1 MNTAGQE
8 LAAALRDS
16 LKEIQRLRQR
26 NTELEASASEPIAI
40 IGMAC
45 RYPGGVT
52 SPEDLWRL
60 VADGDDAISFLPENR
75 GWDTDALYDPDPDH
89 AGTSYVREGGFLHD
103 CADFDPA
110 FFGISPRESLAM
122 DPQQRLLL
130 ETSWEAIERAG
141 IDPASLKGTK
151 VGVYAGIATYDYAA
165 RFRTVPAEVEGYLGN
180 GSAGSVASGRIAYT
194 FGFEGPAVTVDTAC
208 SSSLVALHLA
218 IQALRKGETRLALA
232 GGVTVLSTPA
242 GFIEFSRQKGLA
254 PDGRCKSFA
263 AAADGTAWGEGAGM
277 LLVTTL
283 SEARRSGYPVL
294 AVVRGTSINQDG
306 ASSGLTAPNGP
317 AQRKVIRAAL
327 ADAGLSTSDVDV
339 VEAHGTGTTLGD
351 PIEAQA
357 ILATYGQKRERPL
370 LLGSLK
376 SNIGHTQAAAGVGGI
391 IKMVAAMRA
400 GVVPKT
406 LHVDEPTPEVDWSAG
421 AVDLVTEATPWPEA
435 DRPRRAAVS
444 SFGVSG
450 TNAHVIIEGV
460 SPVAEEVP
468 AAPVVTEP
476 AWPVPLLVSAKT
488 GAALRDQAARLLPV
502 VAEANLADLAFS
514 LSTNRSAFTHRA
526 VVLAEDAEAARAG
539 LGAIADGDD
548 AAVIRGVAGPGKT
561 AFVFTGQGAQ
571 RVGMG
576 NELYETFP
584 VFAAALDEVLAH
596 LPEGLREVMFEGAGD
611 LDDTGWTQPALFA
624 TEVALFRLF
633 ESWEVIP
640 DVVGGHSVGDVAA
653 AHCAGVLTL
662 ADAAKL
668 VTARA
673 SLMAALPRGGA
684 MVSVVATE
692 DDVRPLLTDLVSI
705 AAVNGPSSV
714 VIAGDE
720 AEVLAVAANF
730 ERTKRLTVSHAFHS
744 PLMAPMLDEFRA
756 VVEGLTFTKPTIQML
771 ADVTSVDF
779 WVNHVRDAVRFA
791 DLVIAMRAKGVS
803 RFAELGPDG
812 VLSAMVRDTLAE
824 ADPAPEAPLTVVAAQ
839 RRDRPQ
845 VTTALTALATLHTA
859 GASTNLAL
867 PGGRRIDLPTYA
879 FQRERYWL
887 DDSAEVANAVDLGLT
902 STDHPLLAT
911 VTTLADADGLLLTG
925 RLSVRTHPWLADHA
939 VAGTAILPGTGFV
952 ELAVRAGDEVGA
964 DRIDELMIETPM
976 VLPATGGLAVQVWV
990 GPPDQ
995 HGTRPLTVHSR
1006 PDDAAADAPWTRHAS
1021 GQLGQATGRVASP
1034 PDRTWPPAGATAL
1047 PVDGLYER
1055 LAEIGFGY
1063 GPAFQGLRA
1072 AWQLGGDVYAEIAL
1086 PADQAGAA
1094 SRFTMHP
1101 ALLDACL
1108 HAVGVSAMFAD
1119 KAGRLP
1125 FVWSGVRF
1133 TASGATAVR
1142 VRLSPVADD
1151 AFAIDLADEAGQ
1163 PVGRVDSLTVRA
1175 MSTETAAPD
1184 PAADALFQVDWAP
1197 VTGTTPSP
1205 DTWAAIGPDV
1215 FTVDTELAAAGI
1227 TVDRRQT
1234 LADVPDAPSVLL
1246 VESTT
1251 EGDVLATTDRMLD
1264 VVREVLADARFAA
1277 TAVLVLTRGAM
1288 ATSVTER
1295 VTDLS
1300 GGAVWGLVRSAQ
1312 AEEPDRLQLVDLDP
1326 ARAFG
1331 AGPDPVPAAS
1341 VQALPTVLNTGE
1353 PQLAIRAGS
1362 LTAPRLAR
1370 VGAEHRALS
1379 IPDGSWRLDQP
1390 EKGVLDDLALMP
1402 YEDKELAPNEVR
1414 IELRAGGLNFRD
1426 VLNAL
1431 GMYPG
1436 EAGALGSEGAGIVV
1450 EVGSDVTGFAAGD
1463 RVFGLFEGTFANQA
1477 VAPAHCLAPIPAGW
1491 SFATAASVPIVFL
1504 TAYYALVDLG
1514 GLRAGERVL
1523 VHAGAGGVGMAAI
1536 QLAKHFGAEVFAT
1549 ASPPKWPAL
1558 RQLGVDHLASSRDL
1572 AFRETFLEATGG
1584 EGVDVVLDSLAR
1596 EFVDASLDLL
1606 PRGGR
1611 FLELGKT
1618 DVRDPEQVAADHPGV
1633 RYRAFDSGE
1642 AGPARIPEILRE
1654 LAGLFAAGVLEPLPT
1669 HVFDV
1674 RQSRAAFRHVSQA
1687 RHTGKVVLT
1696 IPRALD
1702 PAGTVLITGGT
1713 GVLGAAVARHYVT
1726 TLGARNLLLV
1736 SRRGMSADGA
1746 RELVDELT
1754 ELGAR
1759 VRLEACDIADR
1770 AALDTLLSTVD
1781 DLVGIV
1787 HTAGVVDDAMIG
1799 SLTTARLAGVMAPKV
1814 TAALNLHEATADAD
1828 LAEFVLF
1835 SSAAATFGGP
1845 GQGNYAAANGFLD
1858 SLAYDRVANGRPAV
1872 ATAWGLWAERTGIT
1886 AHLADADLRRMSR
1899 GGMVPLSTE
1908 DGLALLDTART
1919 LASPHLVPAG
1929 VNPTAVR
1936 ASGAVA
1942 PLLRGLVRAPVRRT
1956 VDTSAE
1962 AAGIVEALAG
1972 LDRAGQERLLT
1983 DMVATNAA
1991 LVLGHASTDAIDAH
2005 SQFVELGIDS
2015 LTAVELRNRVSGAA
2029 GVRLSATVVFDYP
2042 TPATLAGYLLSQLGT
2057 ATDSE
2062 QATVT
2067 AAAAAD
2073 EPIAIVGMSCRFP
2086 GGIATPEDLWALL
2099 AEGGDAIG
2107 EFPTDRGWPDVY
2119 DPDPERVGHAYTR
2132 NGGFITDAIDFDP
2145 AFFGISP
2152 REALAMDPQQRL
2164 LLETSWEAVERAGID
2179 PLSLRG
2185 AKVGVFAGIHGQAYA
2200 TRLDS
2205 VPDDIETYLG
2215 NGSAPSVASGRIA
2228 YTLGFEGPAV
2238 TVDTACSSSL
2248 VALHMAI
2255 QSLRGGDSELAL
2267 AGGVTVMATPGLFIG
2282 FSRARGLATDGR
2294 CKAFAA
2300 AADGTGFSEGAG
2312 MVVVERL
2319 SDARRNGH
2327 RVLAVVRGSAINS
2340 DGASNGLTAPNGP
2353 AQQRVIRAALQAAQL
2368 STSDVDVVEAHGT
2381 GTRLGDPIEAQAL
2394 AATYGADRDADR
2406 PLLLGSVKSNI
2417 GHTQSAAGVA
2427 SVIKMVL
2434 ALQRAELPRTL
2445 HVDAPSPHVEWDTAG
2460 VRLLTEPAPWP
2471 AGERTRRAG
2480 ISSFGISGTNAHVI
2494 IEEPAAEDVPAE
2506 PEPAPEAVRPFVLSA
2521 RSAAALA
2528 GQAEALAVDG
2538 RLADIAHTLLNAR
2551 ATFSHRAVVVAG
2563 TRDELLA
2570 GLAELTVTGS
2580 PVSGRTA
2587 FVFTGQGAQRVGMG
2601 ADLYATYPAFAA
2613 AFDGALTVLPDG
2625 LREVIFDGTGDLD
2638 DTGWTQP
2645 ALFAY
2650 EVALY
2655 RLVESF
2661 GVRPDFVAGHSIGE
2675 IAAAHVAGVLSLA
2688 DAGKLVSA
2696 RASLMAAL
2704 PAGGAMISIVATE
2717 DEVRPLLTDRVSIA
2731 AVNGPRSVVI
2741 AGDATETL
2749 AIAAN
2754 FKRTKRLTV
2763 SHAFHS
2769 PLMEPMLDEFRAVAS
2784 TLTFADPA
2792 IPMPGDVA
2800 SADYWVDHV
2809 RDTVRFHDT
2818 VENLLAGGVTTV
2830 LEIGP
2835 DAVLTPMTLDIADGV
2850 GAIPAQRRKASE
2862 VHTFVTALGHLFVRG
2877 VPVDLTSLTEGRVI
2891 DLPTYAFQRERY
2903 WLDQAPAEAP
2913 VDEVDAEFW
2922 AAVENAD
2929 LTELADRLRVDAEAL
2944 GNVLPAL
2951 GTWRR
2956 SRRDAA
2962 AVDRVRYTTDW
2973 VPITPTGAA
2982 TGRYLLVVPAGVDVP
2997 DLGLDTVLVEV
3008 TDAATL
3014 PGTLATALAE
3024 CPAPAG
3030 ILSLLGHAGTDPV
3043 LPAALTVALIQATA
3057 DVAAPIWLLTS
3068 GAVTVGD
3075 RVADPLAA
3083 QLWGIGRVAALEHPD
3098 RWGGMVDL
3106 PSTVDGS
3113 VLAAVLAGDE
3123 DQVAITP
3130 AGVFAARLLPAESGE
3145 ARPWTPR
3152 GTVLVTGGTGALGKH
3167 VARWLAGRGAEH
3179 IVLTS
3184 RSGPAAPGAAELVAE
3199 LGVTVAACD
3208 IADRDALAALLDEYR
3223 PTSVFHAAGVLDD
3236 GMLATLSPDRLAT
3249 VLRAKAIAAANLHE
3263 LAGDLDA
3270 FVMFSS
3276 LTGTLGN
3283 PGQANYAAANAYLD
3297 ALAEARAAQGLPA
3310 VSLGWG
3316 PWAEGGMA
3324 AGGAADRARRG
3335 GLTPLRPELALAV
3348 LGHALDH
3355 AGPAVTAVADVDW
3368 ARFAPDFTATRPSPL
3383 LAELHTVEA
3392 APVADFLSTLDGKD
3406 AADRARLLLELVR
3419 THTAA
3424 VLGHASAGAV
3434 DNTRGLL
3441 EQGFDSMTAVELR
3454 NRLGAATGLR
3464 LPATLLYDYPT
3475 PLAIAGYLDEELA
3488 PRQGPG
3494 VLAELDRVEDAVAEL
3509 DEAARRAL
3517 TARLEAV
3524 LAKCRPAGAEAD
3536 ADIEA
3541 DSVDAMF
3548 DLIDEEFGL

>member
-1 MNTAGQE
+1 M
-8 LAAALRDS
+8 
-16 LKEIQRLRQR
+16 
-26 NTELEASASEPIAI
+26 
-40 IGMAC
+40 
-45 RYPGGVT
+45 
-52 SPEDLWRL
+52 
-60 VADGDDAISFLPENR
+60 
-75 GWDTDALYDPDPDH
+75 
-89 AGTSYVREGGFLHD
+89 
-103 CADFDPA
+103 
-110 FFGISPRESLAM
+110 
-122 DPQQRLLL
+122 
-130 ETSWEAIERAG
+130 
-141 IDPASLKGTK
+141 
-151 VGVYAGIATYDYAA
+151 
-165 RFRTVPAEVEGYLGN
+165 
-180 GSAGSVASGRIAYT
+180 
-194 FGFEGPAVTVDTAC
+194 
-208 SSSLVALHLA
+208 
-218 IQALRKGETRLALA
+218 
-232 GGVTVLSTPA
+232 
-242 GFIEFSRQKGLA
+242 
-254 PDGRCKSFA
+254 
-263 AAADGTAWGEGAGM
+263 
-277 LLVTTL
+277 
-283 SEARRSGYPVL
+283 
-294 AVVRGTSINQDG
+294 
-306 ASSGLTAPNGP
+306 
-317 AQRKVIRAAL
+317 
-327 ADAGLSTSDVDV
+327 
-339 VEAHGTGTTLGD
+339 
-351 PIEAQA
+351 
-357 ILATYGQKRERPL
+357 
-370 LLGSLK
+370 
-376 SNIGHTQAAAGVGGI
+376 
-391 IKMVAAMRA
+391 
-400 GVVPKT
+400 
-406 LHVDEPTPEVDWSAG
+406 
-421 AVDLVTEATPWPEA
+421 
-435 DRPRRAAVS
+435 
-444 SFGVSG
+444 
-450 TNAHVIIEGV
+450 
-460 SPVAEEVP
+460 
-468 AAPVVTEP
+468 
-476 AWPVPLLVSAKT
+476 
-488 GAALRDQAARLLPV
+488 
-502 VAEANLADLAFS
+502 
-514 LSTNRSAFTHRA
+514 
-526 VVLAEDAEAARAG
+526 
-539 LGAIADGDD
+539 
-548 AAVIRGVAGPGKT
+548 
-561 AFVFTGQGAQ
+561 
-571 RVGMG
+571 
-576 NELYETFP
+576 
-584 VFAAALDEVLAH
+584 
-596 LPEGLREVMFEGAGD
+596 
-611 LDDTGWTQPALFA
+611 
-624 TEVALFRLF
+624 
-633 ESWEVIP
+633 
-640 DVVGGHSVGDVAA
+640 
-653 AHCAGVLTL
+653 
-662 ADAAKL
+662 
-668 VTARA
+668 
-673 SLMAALPRGGA
+673 
-684 MVSVVATE
+684 
-692 DDVRPLLTDLVSI
+692 
-705 AAVNGPSSV
+705 
-714 VIAGDE
+714 
-720 AEVLAVAANF
+720 
-730 ERTKRLTVSHAFHS
+730 
-744 PLMAPMLDEFRA
+744 
-756 VVEGLTFTKPTIQML
+756 
-771 ADVTSVDF
+771 
-779 WVNHVRDAVRFA
+779 
-791 DLVIAMRAKGVS
+791 
-803 RFAELGPDG
+803 
-812 VLSAMVRDTLAE
+812 
-824 ADPAPEAPLTVVAAQ
+824 
-839 RRDRPQ
+839 
-845 VTTALTALATLHTA
+845 
-859 GASTNLAL
+859 
-867 PGGRRIDLPTYA
+867 
-879 FQRERYWL
+879 
-887 DDSAEVANAVDLGLT
+887 
-902 STDHPLLAT
+902 
-911 VTTLADADGLLLTG
+911 
-925 RLSVRTHPWLADHA
+925 
-939 VAGTAILPGTGFV
+939 
-952 ELAVRAGDEVGA
+952 
-964 DRIDELMIETPM
+964 
-976 VLPATGGLAVQVWV
+976 
-990 GPPDQ
+990 
-995 HGTRPLTVHSR
+995 TVHSR

-1929 VNPTAVR
+1929 VNPTAAR

-1991 LVLGHASTDAIDAH
+1991 LVLGHASTDTIDAH

-2494 IEEPAAEDVPAE
+2494 IEEPDAEDVPAE

-3030 ILSLLGHAGTDPV
+3030 ILSLLGHAGTDPI

>member
-1 MNTAGQE
+1 
-8 LAAALRDS
+8 R
-16 LKEIQRLRQR
+16 
-26 NTELEASASEPIAI
+26 
-40 IGMAC
+40 
-45 RYPGGVT
+45 
-52 SPEDLWRL
+52 
-60 VADGDDAISFLPENR
+60 VA
-75 GWDTDALYDPDPDH
+75 Y
-89 AGTSYVREGGFLHD
+89 
-103 CADFDPA
+103 A
-110 FFGISPRESLAM
+110 FGL
-122 DPQQRLLL
+122 
-130 ETSWEAIERAG
+130 
-141 IDPASLKGTK
+141 
-151 VGVYAGIATYDYAA
+151 
-165 RFRTVPAEVEGYLGN
+165 
-180 GSAGSVASGRIAYT
+180 
-194 FGFEGPAVTVDTAC
+194 EGPALTIDTAC
-208 SSSLVALHLA
+208 SSSLVAMHLA
-218 IQALRKGETRLALA
+218 CHALRQGECTLALA
-232 GGVTVLSTPA
+232 GGVTVMATP
-242 GFIEFSRQKGLA
+242 GVFVEFSRLRGMSR
-254 PDGRCKSFA
+254 DGRCRSFA
-263 AAADGTAWGEGAGM
+263 AAADGTGWSEGVGV
-277 LLVTTL
+277 LVLERL
-283 SEARRSGYPVL
+283 SDARRNGHQVL
-294 AVVRGTSINQDG
+294 AVVRGTAVNQDG

-391 IKMVAAMRA
+391 IKMVAAMRE
-400 GVVPKT
+400 GVVPRS
-406 LHVDEPTPEVDWSAG
+406 LHVDKPTPEVDWSAG
-421 AVDLVTEATPWPEA
+421 AVDLVTEATAWPST
-435 DRPRRAAVS
+435 DRPRRAAIS

-450 TNAHVIIEGV
+450 TNAHVIIEA
-460 SPVAEEVP
+460 PDETAT
-468 AAPVVTEP
+468 AAPPASGAGRAATATP
-476 AWPVPLLVSAKT
+476 AWPVSLAVSAKT
-488 GAALRDQAARLLPV
+488 GAALRAQATRLLSTV
-502 VAEANLADLAFS
+502 DAGSLADLAFS
-514 LSTNRSAFTHRA
+514 LATSRSAFTHRA
-526 VVLAEDAEAARAG
+526 VVLAEDADAARAG
-539 LGAIADGDD
+539 LRAIADGDES
-548 AAVIRGVAGPGKT
+548 APNVVRGVAGPGRT

-576 NELYETFP
+576 RELYETFP

-596 LPEGLREVMFEGAGD
+596 LPTGLREVVFGVDGPGAGD

-624 TEVALFRLF
+624 IEVALFRLF
-633 ESWEVIP
+633 ESWEVKP

-684 MVSVVATE
+684 MVSLVATE
-692 DDVRPLLTDLVSI
+692 DEVRPLLTGLVSV

-730 ERTKRLTVSHAFHS
+730 ARTRRLSVSHAFHS
-744 PLMAPMLDEFRA
+744 PLMEPMLEEFRA
-756 VVEGLTFTKPTIQML
+756 VVADLTFTKPTIPML

-791 DLVIAMRAKGVS
+791 DLVTAMRAKGVT

-824 ADPAPEAPLTVVAAQ
+824 ADPVPDAPLTVVAAQ

-845 VTTALTALATLHTA
+845 VTTALAALATLHTA

-867 PGGRRIDLPTYA
+867 PQGTRIDLPTYA

-964 DRIDELMIETPM
+964 DRIEELTIEAPM
-976 VLPATGGLAVQVWV
+976 VLPASGGVAVQVWV

-995 HGTRPLTVHSR
+995 HGTRPVTIHSR

-1021 GQLGQATGRVASP
+1021 GALGYRGQATRQELPAS
-1034 PDRTWPPAGATAL
+1034 WPPAEATAL

-1072 AWQLGGDVYAEIAL
+1072 AWQVGGDVYAEIAL
-1086 PADQAGAA
+1086 PAEQADAA
-1094 SRFTMHP
+1094 GRFTMHP

-1119 KAGRLP
+1119 QAGRLP

-1133 TASGATAVR
+1133 TASGATALR

-1151 AFAIDLADEAGQ
+1151 AFAIDLADESGQ

-1175 MSTETAAPD
+1175 MSTDAVAAPD
-1184 PAADALFQVDWAP
+1184 PAADALFHVDWAP
-1197 VTGTTPSP
+1197 VTGTAAAAGA
-1205 DTWAAIGPDV
+1205 WAALGPDV
-1215 FTVDTELAAAGI
+1215 FTVDGELAAAGV
-1227 TVDRRQT
+1227 TVARYAD
-1234 LADVPDAPSVLL
+1234 LADVPDAPAVLL
-1246 VESTT
+1246 VESTPD
-1251 EGDVLATTDRMLD
+1251 GDVLATTDRVLSL
-1264 VVREVLADARFAA
+1264 VRNVLADGRFAA
-1277 TAVLVLTRGAM
+1277 TTVVVVTRGAM
-1288 ATSVTER
+1288 PTSVTER

-1312 AEEPDRLQLVDLDP
+1312 AEEPDRVLLVDLDP
-1326 ARAFG
+1326 ARPFG
-1331 AGPDPVPAAS
+1331 IGPDPVPAAS
-1341 VQALPTVLNTGE
+1341 ARALPTVLGAGE
-1353 PQLAIRAGS
+1353 PQLAIRAGA

-1370 VGAEHRALS
+1370 VPADGGALS
-1379 IPDGSWRLDQP
+1379 VPGGSWRLDQP
-1390 EKGVLDDLALMP
+1390 AKGVLDDLALTEFP
-1402 YEDKELAPNEVR
+1402 TGELAPDEVR
-1414 IELRAGGLNFRD
+1414 VELRAGGLNFRD

-1436 EAGALGSEGAGIVV
+1436 EAGPLGSEGAGVV
-1450 EVGSDVTGFAAGD
+1450 IEVGSAVTGFAVGD
-1463 RVFGLFEGTFANQA
+1463 RVFGLVEGSFANQA
-1477 VAPAHCLAPIPAGW
+1477 VAPAHCLAPMPAGW
-1491 SFATAASVPIVFL
+1491 SFAMAASVPIVFL

-1536 QLAKHFGAEVFAT
+1536 QLAKHLGAEVFAT
-1549 ASPPKWPAL
+1549 ASPAKWPAL
-1558 RQLGVDHLASSRDL
+1558 RELGVDHLASSRDL
-1572 AFRETFLEATGG
+1572 DFRERFLAATGG

-1596 EFVDASLDLL
+1596 EFVDASLELL

-1618 DVRDPEQVAADHPGV
+1618 DVRDPERVATDHPGV
-1633 RYRAFDSGE
+1633 VYRAFDSGE

-1654 LAGLFAAGVLEPLPT
+1654 LVELFEAGVLAPLPT

-1674 RQSRAAFRHVSQA
+1674 RQARAAFRHVSQA
-1687 RHTGKVVLT
+1687 RHVGKVVLT

-1702 PAGTVLITGGT
+1702 RNGTVLITGGT

-1726 TLGARNLLLV
+1726 ALGAENLLLT
-1736 SRRGMSADGA
+1736 SRRGVAAEGA
-1746 RELVDELT
+1746 TELVDELT
-1754 ELGAR
+1754 ALGATVR
-1759 VRLEACDIADR
+1759 VEACDVADR
-1770 AALDTLLSTVD
+1770 AALDALLSTVA
-1781 DLVGIV
+1781 DLTAVV

-1799 SLTTARLAGVMAPKV
+1799 SLTTERLAGVMAPKV
-1814 TAALNLHEATADAD
+1814 TAAVNLHDATADAD

-1858 SLAYDRVANGRPAV
+1858 SLAHHRVANGRPAV

-1899 GGMVPLSTE
+1899 GGMVALSTA

-1962 AAGIVEALAG
+1962 AAGVADALAG

-2042 TPATLAGYLLSQLGT
+2042 TPAALSGYLLTQLGT
-2057 ATDSE
+2057 GTRATPT
-2062 QATVT
+2062 TVT
-2067 AAAAAD
+2067 ATAPTD
-2073 EPIAIVGMSCRFP
+2073 EPVAIVGMSCRFP
-2086 GGIATPEDLWALL
+2086 GGIATPEQLWALL

-2119 DPDPERVGHAYTR
+2119 DPDPERAGHAYTR
-2132 NGGFITDAIDFDP
+2132 NGGFIDDAADFDP

-2248 VALHMAI
+2248 VALHLAI
-2255 QSLRGGDSELAL
+2255 QSLRNGDAELAL

-2300 AADGTGFSEGAG
+2300 AADGSGFSEGAG

-2319 SDARRNGH
+2319 SAARRNGH

-2353 AQQRVIRAALQAAQL
+2353 AQQRVIRQALQSARL

-2394 AATYGADRDADR
+2394 AATYGADRDPGR

-2427 SVIKMVL
+2427 SVIKVVL
-2434 ALQRAELPRTL
+2434 ALQRNELPRTL
-2445 HVDAPSPHVEWDTAG
+2445 HVDAPSPHVDWDTAG
-2460 VRLLTEPAPWP
+2460 VRLLTEPTPWP
-2471 AGERTRRAG
+2471 AGDRPRRAG

-2494 IEEPAAEDVPAE
+2494 VEEAEPADVP
-2506 PEPAPEAVRPFVLSA
+2506 PAPEPVPAAVRPFVLSA
-2521 RSAAALA
+2521 RSAEALA
-2528 GQAEALAVDG
+2528 GQAATLRSFVAAG
-2538 RLADIAHTLLNAR
+2538 AARLEDVAHTLLAAR
-2551 ATFSHRAVVVAG
+2551 ATFGHRAVAVAG
-2563 TRDELLA
+2563 TRDELVA
-2570 GLAELTVTGS
+2570 GLAEPAVTGS
-2580 PVSGRTA
+2580 PVSGKTA
-2587 FVFTGQGAQRVGMG
+2587 FGFTGQGAQRVGMG
-2601 ADLYATYPAFAA
+2601 ADLYATYPVFAA
-2613 AFDGALTVLPDG
+2613 AFEEALAVLPTG
-2625 LREVIFDGTGDLD
+2625 LREVVFGAGGAGAGDLS

-2645 ALFAY
+2645 ALFAF
-2650 EVALY
+2650 EVALH

-2688 DAGKLVSA
+2688 DAGTLVSA
-2696 RASLMAAL
+2696 RAALLSAL
-2704 PAGGAMISIVATE
+2704 PAGGARISV
-2717 DEVRPLLTDRVSIA
+2717 
-2731 AVNGPRSVVI
+2731 
-2741 AGDATETL
+2741 
-2749 AIAAN
+2749 
-2754 FKRTKRLTV
+2754 
-2763 SHAFHS
+2763 
-2769 PLMEPMLDEFRAVAS
+2769 
-2784 TLTFADPA
+2784 
-2792 IPMPGDVA
+2792 
-2800 SADYWVDHV
+2800 
-2809 RDTVRFHDT
+2809 
-2818 VENLLAGGVTTV
+2818 
-2830 LEIGP
+2830 
-2835 DAVLTPMTLDIADGV
+2835 
-2850 GAIPAQRRKASE
+2850 
-2862 VHTFVTALGHLFVRG
+2862 
-2877 VPVDLTSLTEGRVI
+2877 
-2891 DLPTYAFQRERY
+2891 
-2903 WLDQAPAEAP
+2903 
-2913 VDEVDAEFW
+2913 
-2922 AAVENAD
+2922 
-2929 LTELADRLRVDAEAL
+2929 
-2944 GNVLPAL
+2944 
-2951 GTWRR
+2951 
-2956 SRRDAA
+2956 
-2962 AVDRVRYTTDW
+2962 
-2973 VPITPTGAA
+2973 
-2982 TGRYLLVVPAGVDVP
+2982 
-2997 DLGLDTVLVEV
+2997 
-3008 TDAATL
+3008 
-3014 PGTLATALAE
+3014 
-3024 CPAPAG
+3024 
-3030 ILSLLGHAGTDPV
+3030 
-3043 LPAALTVALIQATA
+3043 
-3057 DVAAPIWLLTS
+3057 
-3068 GAVTVGD
+3068 
-3075 RVADPLAA
+3075 
-3083 QLWGIGRVAALEHPD
+3083 
-3098 RWGGMVDL
+3098 
-3106 PSTVDGS
+3106 
-3113 VLAAVLAGDE
+3113 
-3123 DQVAITP
+3123 
-3130 AGVFAARLLPAESGE
+3130 
-3145 ARPWTPR
+3145 
-3152 GTVLVTGGTGALGKH
+3152 
-3167 VARWLAGRGAEH
+3167 
-3179 IVLTS
+3179 
-3184 RSGPAAPGAAELVAE
+3184 
-3199 LGVTVAACD
+3199 
-3208 IADRDALAALLDEYR
+3208 
-3223 PTSVFHAAGVLDD
+3223 
-3236 GMLATLSPDRLAT
+3236 
-3249 VLRAKAIAAANLHE
+3249 
-3263 LAGDLDA
+3263 
-3270 FVMFSS
+3270 
-3276 LTGTLGN
+3276 
-3283 PGQANYAAANAYLD
+3283 
-3297 ALAEARAAQGLPA
+3297 
-3310 VSLGWG
+3310 
-3316 PWAEGGMA
+3316 
-3324 AGGAADRARRG
+3324 
-3335 GLTPLRPELALAV
+3335 
-3348 LGHALDH
+3348 
-3355 AGPAVTAVADVDW
+3355 
-3368 ARFAPDFTATRPSPL
+3368 
-3383 LAELHTVEA
+3383 
-3392 APVADFLSTLDGKD
+3392 
-3406 AADRARLLLELVR
+3406 
-3419 THTAA
+3419 
-3424 VLGHASAGAV
+3424 
-3434 DNTRGLL
+3434 
-3441 EQGFDSMTAVELR
+3441 
-3454 NRLGAATGLR
+3454 
-3464 LPATLLYDYPT
+3464 
-3475 PLAIAGYLDEELA
+3475 
-3488 PRQGPG
+3488 
-3494 VLAELDRVEDAVAEL
+3494 
-3509 DEAARRAL
+3509 
-3517 TARLEAV
+3517 
-3524 LAKCRPAGAEAD
+3524 
-3536 ADIEA
+3536 
-3541 DSVDAMF
+3541 
-3548 DLIDEEFGL
+3548 